1 MDLEP
6 MSIRGHTVVAVPAT
20 KSNTTAIVALAVDL
34 GEPPSACAFC
44 PGYQSHRCQ
53 WFEPFGVSADTAYC
67 EEVVRYVSTEIWPII
82 QLRLP

>member
-20 KSNTTAIVALAVDL
+20 RANTRAIITLAIDL
-34 GEPPSACAFC
+34 GKPPSACAFC
-44 PGYQSHRCQ
+44 PGFQSHRCR
-53 WFEPFGVSADTAYC
+53 WFKPFGNNQGTYC
-67 EEVVRYVSTEIWPII
+67 EGTVRYVSTEIWPIV